1 MTQAF
6 TAYELSNKFTVPLSK
21 EYPSYLTS
29 WTTSI
34 TLKDGDTH
42 LTLKEL
48 APVRLVKN
56 KFYQQV
62 QELYK
67 QNPSVDQL
75 KDQIFP
81 MIMDA
86 LTQEADQNNHAPFDG
101 LDESLKA
108 TTIDQVF
115 YLLKEAMKQSMGLPN
130 DKDKEGE
137 VILFYNLTQTL
148 HYVSRHDQ
156 GRINEHQSNRIFY

>member
-1 MTQAF
+1 MGKKIRITESQLK
-6 TAYELSNKFTVPLSK
+6 TIIKSK
-21 EYPSYLTS
+21 QV
-29 WTTSI
+29 
-34 TLKDGDTH
+34 
-42 LTLKEL
+42 LKEFYDSP
-48 APVRLVKN
+48 APGV
-56 KFYQQV
+56 
-62 QELYK
+62 
-67 QNPSVDQL
+67 VDQL

-137 VILFYNLTQTL
+137 EEDMEEPMDDMPGFEGTMDALNSLSIRKNN
-148 HYVSRHDQ
+148 DDMM
-156 GRINEHQSNRIFY
+156 NESKQLIKNNFKRFL

>member
-1 MTQAF
+1 MGKKIRITESQLK
-6 TAYELSNKFTVPLSK
+6 TIIKSK
-21 EYPSYLTS
+21 QV
-29 WTTSI
+29 
-34 TLKDGDTH
+34 
-42 LTLKEL
+42 LKEFYDSP
-48 APVRLVKN
+48 APGV
-56 KFYQQV
+56 
-62 QELYK
+62 
-67 QNPSVDQL
+67 VDQL

-108 TTIDQVF
+108 ITIDQVF

-137 VILFYNLTQTL
+137 EEDMEEPMDDMPGFEGTMDALNSLSIRKNN
-148 HYVSRHDQ
+148 DDMM
-156 GRINEHQSNRIFY
+156 NESKQIIKNNFKRFL

>member
-1 MTQAF
+1 MGKKIRITESQLK
-6 TAYELSNKFTVPLSK
+6 TIIKSK
-21 EYPSYLTS
+21 QV
-29 WTTSI
+29 
-34 TLKDGDTH
+34 
-42 LTLKEL
+42 LKEFYDSP
-48 APVRLVKN
+48 APGV
-56 KFYQQV
+56 
-62 QELYK
+62 
-67 QNPSVDQL
+67 VDQL

-115 YLLKEAMKQSMGLPN
+115 YLLREAMKQSMGLPN

-137 VILFYNLTQTL
+137 DEDMEEPMDDMPGFEGTMDALNSLSIRKNN
-148 HYVSRHDQ
+148 DDMM
-156 GRINEHQSNRIFY
+156 NESKQLIKNNFKRFL

>member
-1 MTQAF
+1 MGKKIRITESQLK
-6 TAYELSNKFTVPLSK
+6 TIIKSK
-21 EYPSYLTS
+21 QV
-29 WTTSI
+29 
-34 TLKDGDTH
+34 
-42 LTLKEL
+42 LKEFYDSP
-48 APVRLVKN
+48 APGV
-56 KFYQQV
+56 
-62 QELYK
+62 
-67 QNPSVDQL
+67 VDQL

-115 YLLKEAMKQSMGLPN
+115 YLLREAMKQSMGLPN

-137 VILFYNLTQTL
+137 DEDMEEPMDDMPGFEGTMDALNGLSIRKNN
-148 HYVSRHDQ
+148 DDMM
-156 GRINEHQSNRIFY
+156 NESKQIIKNNFKRFL

>member
-1 MTQAF
+1 MGKKIRITESQLK
-6 TAYELSNKFTVPLSK
+6 TIIKSK
-21 EYPSYLTS
+21 Q
-29 WTTSI
+29 I
-34 TLKDGDTH
+34 
-42 LTLKEL
+42 LKEFYDSP
-48 APVRLVKN
+48 APGV
-56 KFYQQV
+56 
-62 QELYK
+62 
-67 QNPSVDQL
+67 VDQL

-86 LTQEADQNNHAPFDG
+86 LTQEAEQNNHAPFDG

-137 VILFYNLTQTL
+137 EEDMEEPMDDMPGFEGTMDALNSLSIRKNN
-148 HYVSRHDQ
+148 DDMM
-156 GRINEHQSNRIFY
+156 NESKQLIKNNFKRFL

>member
-1 MTQAF
+1 MGKKIRITESQLK
-6 TAYELSNKFTVPLSK
+6 TIIKSK
-21 EYPSYLTS
+21 QV
-29 WTTSI
+29 
-34 TLKDGDTH
+34 
-42 LTLKEL
+42 LKEFYDSP
-48 APVRLVKN
+48 APGV
-56 KFYQQV
+56 
-62 QELYK
+62 
-67 QNPSVDQL
+67 VDQL

-115 YLLKEAMKQSMGLPN
+115 YLLREAMKQSMGLPN

-137 VILFYNLTQTL
+137 DEDMEEPMDDIPGFEGTMDALNGL
-148 HYVSRHDQ
+148 SIRKNNDDMM
-156 GRINEHQSNRIFY
+156 NESKQLIKNNFKRFL

>member
-1 MTQAF
+1 MGKKIRITESQLK
-6 TAYELSNKFTVPLSK
+6 TIIKSK
-21 EYPSYLTS
+21 QV
-29 WTTSI
+29 
-34 TLKDGDTH
+34 
-42 LTLKEL
+42 LKEFYDSP
-48 APVRLVKN
+48 APGV
-56 KFYQQV
+56 
-62 QELYK
+62 
-67 QNPSVDQL
+67 VDQL

-115 YLLKEAMKQSMGLPN
+115 YLLREAMKQSMGLPN

-137 VILFYNLTQTL
+137 DEDMEEPMDDIPGFEGTMDALNGL
-148 HYVSRHDQ
+148 SIRKNNDDMM
-156 GRINEHQSNRIFY
+156 NESKQIIKNNFKRFL

>member
-1 MTQAF
+1 MGKKIRITESQLK
-6 TAYELSNKFTVPLSK
+6 TIIKSK
-21 EYPSYLTS
+21 QV
-29 WTTSI
+29 
-34 TLKDGDTH
+34 
-42 LTLKEL
+42 LKEFYDSP
-48 APVRLVKN
+48 APGV
-56 KFYQQV
+56 
-62 QELYK
+62 
-67 QNPSVDQL
+67 VDQL

-137 VILFYNLTQTL
+137 EEDMEDTMDDMPGFEGTMDALNSLSIRKNN
-148 HYVSRHDQ
+148 DDMM
-156 GRINEHQSNRIFY
+156 NESKQLIKNNFKRFL

>member
-1 MTQAF
+1 MGKKIRITESQLK
-6 TAYELSNKFTVPLSK
+6 TIIKSK
-21 EYPSYLTS
+21 QV
-29 WTTSI
+29 
-34 TLKDGDTH
+34 
-42 LTLKEL
+42 LKEFYDSP
-48 APVRLVKN
+48 APGV
-56 KFYQQV
+56 
-62 QELYK
+62 
-67 QNPSVDQL
+67 VDQL

-137 VILFYNLTQTL
+137 EEDMEEPMDDMPGFEGTMDALNSLSIRKNN
-148 HYVSRHDQ
+148 DDMM
-156 GRINEHQSNRIFY
+156 NESKQIIKNNFKRFL

>member
-1 MTQAF
+1 MGKKIRITESQLK
-6 TAYELSNKFTVPLSK
+6 TIIRSK
-21 EYPSYLTS
+21 QV
-29 WTTSI
+29 
-34 TLKDGDTH
+34 
-42 LTLKEL
+42 LKEFYDSP
-48 APVRLVKN
+48 APGV
-56 KFYQQV
+56 
-62 QELYK
+62 
-67 QNPSVDQL
+67 VDQL

-137 VILFYNLTQTL
+137 EEDMEEPMDDIPGFEGTMDALNSL
-148 HYVSRHDQ
+148 SIRKNNDDMM
-156 GRINEHQSNRIFY
+156 NESKQIIKNNFKRFL

>member
-1 MTQAF
+1 MGKKIRITESQLK
-6 TAYELSNKFTVPLSK
+6 TIIKSK
-21 EYPSYLTS
+21 QV
-29 WTTSI
+29 
-34 TLKDGDTH
+34 
-42 LTLKEL
+42 LKEFYDSP
-48 APVRLVKN
+48 APGV
-56 KFYQQV
+56 
-62 QELYK
+62 
-67 QNPSVDQL
+67 VDQL

-86 LTQEADQNNHAPFDG
+86 LTQEAEQNNHAPFDG

-137 VILFYNLTQTL
+137 EEDTEEPMDDMPGFEGTMDALNSLSIRKNN
-148 HYVSRHDQ
+148 DDMM
-156 GRINEHQSNRIFY
+156 NESKQLIKNNFKRFL

>member
-1 MTQAF
+1 MGKKIRITESQLK
-6 TAYELSNKFTVPLSK
+6 TIIKSK
-21 EYPSYLTS
+21 QV
-29 WTTSI
+29 
-34 TLKDGDTH
+34 
-42 LTLKEL
+42 LKEFYDSP
-48 APVRLVKN
+48 APGV
-56 KFYQQV
+56 
-62 QELYK
+62 
-67 QNPSVDQL
+67 VDQL

-108 TTIDQVF
+108 ITIDQVF

-137 VILFYNLTQTL
+137 EEDMEEPMDDMPGFEGTMDALNSLSIRKNN
-148 HYVSRHDQ
+148 DDMM
-156 GRINEHQSNRIFY
+156 NESKQLIKNNFKRFL

>member
-1 MTQAF
+1 MG
-6 TAYELSNKFTVPLSK
+6 NKIRITESQLKTIIRSK
-21 EYPSYLTS
+21 QV
-29 WTTSI
+29 
-34 TLKDGDTH
+34 
-42 LTLKEL
+42 LKEFYDSP
-48 APVRLVKN
+48 APGV
-56 KFYQQV
+56 
-62 QELYK
+62 
-67 QNPSVDQL
+67 VDQL

-137 VILFYNLTQTL
+137 EEDMEEPMDDMPGFEGTMDALNSLSIRKNN
-148 HYVSRHDQ
+148 DDMM
-156 GRINEHQSNRIFY
+156 NESKQLIKNNFKRFL

>member
-1 MTQAF
+1 MGKKIRITESQLK
-6 TAYELSNKFTVPLSK
+6 TIIKSK
-21 EYPSYLTS
+21 QV
-29 WTTSI
+29 
-34 TLKDGDTH
+34 
-42 LTLKEL
+42 LKEFYDSP
-48 APVRLVKN
+48 APGV
-56 KFYQQV
+56 
-62 QELYK
+62 
-67 QNPSVDQL
+67 VDQL

-115 YLLKEAMKQSMGLPN
+115 YLLREAMKQSMGLPN

-137 VILFYNLTQTL
+137 EEDMEEPMDDMPGFEGTMDSLNSLSIRKNN
-148 HYVSRHDQ
+148 DDMM
-156 GRINEHQSNRIFY
+156 NESKQIIKNNFKRFL

>member
-1 MTQAF
+1 MGKKIRITESQLK
-6 TAYELSNKFTVPLSK
+6 TIIRSK
-21 EYPSYLTS
+21 QV
-29 WTTSI
+29 
-34 TLKDGDTH
+34 
-42 LTLKEL
+42 LKEFYDSP
-48 APVRLVKN
+48 APGV
-56 KFYQQV
+56 
-62 QELYK
+62 
-67 QNPSVDQL
+67 VDQL

-137 VILFYNLTQTL
+137 EEDMEEPMDDMPGFEGTMDALNSLSIRKNN
-148 HYVSRHDQ
+148 DDMM
-156 GRINEHQSNRIFY
+156 NESKQIIKNNFKRFL